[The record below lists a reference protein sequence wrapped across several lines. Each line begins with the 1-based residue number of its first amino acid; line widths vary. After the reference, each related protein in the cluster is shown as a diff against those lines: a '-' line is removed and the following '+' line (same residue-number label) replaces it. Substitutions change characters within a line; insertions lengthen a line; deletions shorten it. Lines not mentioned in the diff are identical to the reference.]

1 MNGRGPSIEQSARSG
16 FFFEMSERSEI
27 AMRGDSEKSSG
38 VAYRRGGKPVQE
50 ATRYHT
56 LAIEIAIAV
65 IAPTLAGHWLDT
77 KTGKEPWFTIAGLI
91 LGAAAAARSVQRS
104 YGESQRALKKAEEL
118 SGAES
123 SK

>member
-1 MNGRGPSIEQSARSG
+1 MN
-16 FFFEMSERSEI
+16 ERSETAI
-27 AMRGDSEKSSG
+27 RGDSEESSG
-38 VAYRRGGKPVQE
+38 AAFRRGGKPVQE

-91 LGAAAAARSVQRS
+91 LGAVAAARSVQRT
-104 YGESQRALKKAEEL
+104 YHESRRALDGGRD
-118 SGAES
+118 STGAES
-123 SK
+123 SE

>member
-1 MNGRGPSIEQSARSG
+1 
-16 FFFEMSERSEI
+16 MSERSKT
-27 AMRGDSEKSSG
+27 AMRNDSEKSNG
-38 VAYRRGGKPVQE
+38 AAFRRGGRLVQE

-65 IAPTLAGHWLDT
+65 IAPTLGGHWLDT
-77 KTGKEPWFTIAGLI
+77 RAGQGPWFTIAGLI
-91 LGAAAAARSVQRS
+91 LGAAAAFRSVQRVHH
-104 YGESQRALKKAEEL
+104 ESQRALKKAEEL